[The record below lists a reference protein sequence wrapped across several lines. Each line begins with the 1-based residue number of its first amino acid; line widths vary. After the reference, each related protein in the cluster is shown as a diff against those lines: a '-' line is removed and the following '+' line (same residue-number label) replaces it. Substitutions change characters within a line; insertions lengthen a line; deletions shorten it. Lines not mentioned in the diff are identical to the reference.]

1 MDLNG
6 FISATA
12 DGLSISLYIVVWFL
26 SHELDR
32 KLEDLSKEI
41 EDLETLI
48 KSK

>member
-1 MDLNG
+1 MDLND

-12 DGLSISLYIVVWFL
+12 DALSISLYIIVWFL
-26 SHELDR
+26 SCDLDR
-32 KLEDLSKEI
+32 KLEDLSKKI